1 MQTRTGRVVGVLL
14 VAPTRFD
21 CCTYSSEVR
30 KEPPL
35 RAVTT
40 ELRRHPMF
48 TASTAPLIGPNSL
61 FEILRAT
68 QALSSGALYTRRGN
82 QCGAL
87 EACDLGVFEH
97 CSERLD
103 ALIANVV
110 AVEAVTQK
118 GEAGRYIAE
127 DAPVCLRALAER
139 RALAAPTHLSEVTAL
154 HVSASHS
161 SVNPAVV

>member
-1 MQTRTGRVVGVLL
+1 
-14 VAPTRFD
+14 
-21 CCTYSSEVR
+21 
-30 KEPPL
+30 
-35 RAVTT
+35 
-40 ELRRHPMF
+40 MF

-110 AVEAVTQK
+110 AIEAVTQK

-127 DAPVCLRALAER
+127 DAPVCAYGRWQKGELSR
-139 RALAAPTHLSEVTAL
+139 RRHT
-154 HVSASHS
+154 
-161 SVNPAVV
+161 